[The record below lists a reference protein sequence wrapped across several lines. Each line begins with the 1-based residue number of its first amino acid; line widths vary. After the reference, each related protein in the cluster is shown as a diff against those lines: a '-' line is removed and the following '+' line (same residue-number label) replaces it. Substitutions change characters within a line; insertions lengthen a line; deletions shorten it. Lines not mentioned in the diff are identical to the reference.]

1 MVALVRCAH
10 RQHANERHVATMPPG
25 ARGQGLFFGRLR
37 QRTPPGGQVG
47 RRQSGAPAHAQIWAP
62 NLTLPVDLPVCAVP
76 ISNAE
81 AAQGFGRPTSISK
94 NSAGTMQR
102 YLCRARCPRWLEKLI
117 SRSLPIG
124 NAQRFSPTSVTP
136 QKRLETRPPLRVIT
150 KGTRRLALTTD
161 VVPPPQ
167 GCLLDAC
174 LCYQLR

>member
-10 RQHANERHVATMPPG
+10 RQHANERHVATMLPG
-25 ARGQGLFFGRLR
+25 ARGQGLFFW
-37 QRTPPGGQVG
+37 QAPAAHPPGWSG
-47 RRQSGAPAHAQIWAP
+47 RPTPKWCAGACQIWAP

-150 KGTRRLALTTD
+150 KGTRRLALTID